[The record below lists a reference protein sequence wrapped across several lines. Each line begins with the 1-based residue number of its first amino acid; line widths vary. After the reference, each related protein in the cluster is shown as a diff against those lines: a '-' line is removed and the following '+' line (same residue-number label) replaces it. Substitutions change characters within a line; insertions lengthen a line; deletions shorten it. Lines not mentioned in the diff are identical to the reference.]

1 MAQQQRPPNS
11 DFDKRTKSGKTIIN
25 SRFDR
30 RWVLQDPPPLLFW
43 LCTSFRFVAR
53 FASIMSAIVPETKLK
68 IRPAHLYE
76 LPALSDLCLRSKA
89 YWKYDRAFIEA
100 CREELTITP
109 ENLNDDYIMVAD
121 DDGKHAGVIHLV
133 LEGTTAELEKLF
145 IDPNWIGKGVGR
157 KLFKWAVETARAKG
171 ATLMNVVADPGAV
184 PFYEKMGFKQFAT
197 FPSGSIPGR
206 ELPHMRLNLSAE

>member
-1 MAQQQRPPNS
+1 MQ
-11 DFDKRTKSGKTIIN
+11 
-25 SRFDR
+25 
-30 RWVLQDPPPLLFW
+30 
-43 LCTSFRFVAR
+43 
-53 FASIMSAIVPETKLK
+53 

-109 ENLNDDYIMVAD
+109 DNLNEDYVMVAD
-121 DDGKHAGVIHLV
+121 DGGKHAGVIHLV

-157 KLFKWAVETARAKG
+157 KLFQWAVETARAKG

-206 ELPHMRLNLSAE
+206 ELPHMRLNLGAE

>member
-1 MAQQQRPPNS
+1 
-11 DFDKRTKSGKTIIN
+11 
-25 SRFDR
+25 
-30 RWVLQDPPPLLFW
+30 
-43 LCTSFRFVAR
+43 
-53 FASIMSAIVPETKLK
+53 MSAIVPETKLK

-157 KLFKWAVETARAKG
+157 KLF
-171 ATLMNVVADPGAV
+171 
-184 PFYEKMGFKQFAT
+184 Q
-197 FPSGSIPGR
+197 
-206 ELPHMRLNLSAE
+206 